1 MAEGIRASRLGTP
14 LATGGGLLGSAGKS
28 TDALSGAGALG
39 AGDVADAAPDG
50 ALCILPGTVGTGLV
64 AGGSPSLG
72 PPSYPGQRPGPSLA
86 QW

>member
-1 MAEGIRASRLGTP
+1 MAEGIRAWRLGTP

-72 PPSYPGQRPGPSLA
+72 PPS
-86 QW
+86 